1 MKERERERGT
11 GRGAA
16 RLQASGATDHKK
28 EQQPKRAVCRAF
40 EVKEYT
46 ALGNTLYRK

>member
-1 MKERERERGT
+1 MKERERRG
-11 GRGAA
+11 RRRKAA